1 MEMKFS
7 GEFKVDLPKQE
18 VFSLLSDPEK
28 FAPLL
33 PGFHSMEMKDGKTAV
48 IRARVGIGKI
58 GGIATTELSLNKSE
72 PPRHAQYVGRGKLMQ
87 GVYTVRTSFDL
98 TDTGAGTLIGW
109 QGETRLT
116 GKILSLAGGGIRGY
130 AEKEINKLISSLEA
144 ALSPAAAPAKT
155 AKPGGWLSRILRGLT
170 GAGETGTPALVE
182 TQSAAALSGT
192 VT

>member
-33 PGFHSMEMKDGKTAV
+33 PGFHSMEMKDAKTAV

-72 PPRHAQYVGRGKLMQ
+72 PPHHAQYVGRGKLMQ

-98 TDTGAGTLIGW
+98 TDSAAGTLIGW
-109 QGETRLT
+109 QGETQLT

-130 AEKEINKLISSLEA
+130 AEK
-144 ALSPAAAPAKT
+144 
-155 AKPGGWLSRILRGLT
+155 RD
-170 GAGETGTPALVE
+170 
-182 TQSAAALSGT
+182 Q
-192 VT
+192 

>member
-87 GVYTVRTSFDL
+87 GVYTIRTSFDL
-98 TDTGAGTLIGW
+98 TDTGAGAGTLIGW

-144 ALSPAAAPAKT
+144 ALSPASPHRQKQ
-155 AKPGGWLSRILRGLT
+155 PNR
-170 GAGETGTPALVE
+170 GAGSVVSCAG
-182 TQSAAALSGT
+182 
-192 VT
+192 